1 LKPLSER
8 IQLDFRSSE
17 PNYLQIVRQI
27 ENLVRQGELKPGD
40 QLPTVRALAT
50 DLRIN
55 FSTVARAY
63 HILDEQRLISTQ
75 RGRGT
80 YIWET
85 PSDEEK
91 SRSAQL
97 SLAILSR
104 QFWRDARL
112 LSMTDQEIEQALAE
126 ARLEPVNSQDNES

>member
-1 LKPLSER
+1 MKSLSER

-17 PNYLQIVRQI
+17 PIYLQIVRQI
-27 ENLVRQGELKPGD
+27 ENLVRQGVLKSGD

-50 DLRIN
+50 ELRIN

-63 HILDEQRLISTQ
+63 HILDDQRLISTQ

-80 YIWET
+80 YIWEP
-85 PSDEEK
+85 PSAEDV

-97 SLAILSR
+97 SLVILTR
-104 QFWRDARL
+104 QFWHDARKL
-112 LSMTDQEIEQALAE
+112 GFSDDEIARMLAE
-126 ARLEPVNSQDNES
+126 ARQIPENTPDMEN

>member
-1 LKPLSER
+1 MKPLSER

-97 SLAILSR
+97 SLATLAR

-112 LSMTDQEIEQALAE
+112 LGLTDTEIEQALAE
-126 ARLEPVNSQDNES
+126 ARQEPVNSQDNES

>member
-1 LKPLSER
+1 MKPLSER

-97 SLAILSR
+97 SLATLAR

-112 LSMTDQEIEQALAE
+112 LGLTDTEIEQALAE
-126 ARLEPVNSQDNES
+126 ARQEPASAQENES

>member
-112 LSMTDQEIEQALAE
+112 LGMTDQEIEQALAE

>member
-1 LKPLSER
+1 MKPLSER

-97 SLAILSR
+97 SLATLAR

-112 LSMTDQEIEQALAE
+112 LGLADTEIEQALAE
-126 ARLEPVNSQDNES
+126 ARQEPASTQENES

>member
-1 LKPLSER
+1 MKSLSER

-17 PNYLQIVRQI
+17 PIYLQIVRQI
-27 ENLVRQGELKPGD
+27 ENLVRQGVLKSGD

-50 DLRIN
+50 ELRIN

-63 HILDEQRLISTQ
+63 HILDDQRLISTQ

-80 YIWET
+80 YIWEP
-85 PSDEEK
+85 PSAEDV

-97 SLAILSR
+97 SLDILTR
-104 QFWRDARL
+104 QFWRDARKL
-112 LSMTDQEIEQALAE
+112 GFSDDEIAHMLNE
-126 ARLEPVNSQDNES
+126 ARQMPEPIQDTES